1 MNITNPPKA
10 LIVLVAIVLVL
21 AGCSDR
27 VRDTCETKPTAPRCD
42 TSTGATT
49 P

>member
-1 MNITNPPKA
+1 MKTLAVIAA
-10 LIVLVAIVLVL
+10 LAVVLMFVVT
-21 AGCSDR
+21 GCSDR
-27 VRDTCETKPTAPRCD
+27 TRNNCEQQPTATRCD

>member
-1 MNITNPPKA
+1 MKTLAVIAA
-10 LIVLVAIVLVL
+10 LAVVLMFVVT
-21 AGCSDR
+21 GCSDR
-27 VRDTCETKPTAPRCD
+27 TRHTCETKPEAPRCD

>member
-1 MNITNPPKA
+1 MKTLAVVAA
-10 LIVLVAIVLVL
+10 LAVVLMFVVT
-21 AGCSDR
+21 GCSDR
-27 VRDTCETKPTAPRCD
+27 TRDTCETKPTAPRCD